1 MSRLIVLSASVLLAG
16 CSAMDPPI
24 YGSGKAR
31 TEKRDV
37 TEFYAIELSVGSAD
51 LDVRK
56 GDTASLELTWDDN
69 LMPLVVTSVVKGVLK
84 ISVERNT
91 SSAQAAM
98 IRITV
103 PKVSKV
109 SVTGAGNI
117 SIEELSG
124 PQAEISIAGSSDIAA
139 TVNADNF
146 SIAIAGS
153 GIITA
158 SGNSPDVAISIS
170 GSGYVDT
177 SAIRADAVKIDI
189 AGGGTVAV
197 HAEKHLDVSIAGSGD
212 ISYSGKPQVKQS
224 IAGSGSVTGRA
235 DVSPPAESVKDE
247 K

>member
-1 MSRLIVLSASVLLAG
+1 MSRLLVLSASVLLVG
-16 CSAMDPPI
+16 CSAMEPPVF
-24 YGSGKAR
+24 GSGKAT

-37 TEFYAIELSVGSAD
+37 TGFHAIELSVGSAD

-69 LMPLVVTSVVKGVLK
+69 LVPLVRTSVVNGVLK
-84 ISVERNT
+84 IAVEGNT

-98 IRITV
+98 IHIIV

-124 PQAEISIAGSSDIAA
+124 PLAELSIAGSSDIAA

-146 SIAIAGS
+146 AIAITGS

-158 SGNSPDVAISIS
+158 SGTSPDVAIAIS

-189 AGGGTVAV
+189 VGGGTVVV
-197 HAEKHLDVSIAGSGD
+197 HSEKQLDVSIAGSGD
-212 ISYSGKPQVKQS
+212 ISYSGKPQVKQT

-235 DVSPPAESVKDE
+235 GVSPPAASVKDE